1 MRLIAGT
8 LKGRRLSAPA
18 GRKVRPTGER
28 LKESLFSALGGL
40 CRGASVLDL
49 FAGSGNLGFEAL
61 SRGAALAT
69 FVEKD
74 RAVWRCLKANAAALG
89 VEANCRIICAEA
101 FAFIAGP
108 AGETGYS
115 LIFAD
120 PPFDSGFAG
129 RVYSWWLESGAR
141 NPVLVLQ
148 YPSSEPPTTDQA
160 GPAPLKSATFG
171 ESSYSIFLRE

>member
-28 LKESLFSALGGL
+28 LKESLFSALGGI
-40 CRGASVLDL
+40 CRGAKVLDL

-61 SRGAALAT
+61 SRGAEAAT

-74 RAVWRCLKANAAALG
+74 RAVWRCLKSNAAALG
-89 VEANCRIICAEA
+89 IESSCRIVHAEA
-101 FAFIAGP
+101 FAFLGSP
-108 AGETGYS
+108 ACEADYN

-129 RVYSWWLESGAR
+129 SIYSWWIDSGTRTA
-141 NPVLVLQ
+141 VLVLQ
-148 YPSSEPPTTDQA
+148 YPSGEPPFTERSEHL
-160 GPAPLKSATFG
+160 PFKSASFG

>member
-40 CRGASVLDL
+40 CRGAKVLDL

-61 SRGAALAT
+61 SRGAEVVT

-74 RAVWRCLKANAAALG
+74 RAVWRCLRSNATALG
-89 VEANCRIICAEA
+89 IESSCRIVRAEA
-101 FAFIAGP
+101 FAFLGSPACEAG
-108 AGETGYS
+108 YD

-141 NPVLVLQ
+141 APVLVLQ
-148 YPSSEPPTTDQA
+148 YPSGEPPFSE
-160 GPAPLKSATFG
+160 GGGILPLKSADFG

>member
-40 CRGASVLDL
+40 CRGAKVLDL
-49 FAGSGNLGFEAL
+49 YAGSGNLGFEAL
-61 SRGAALAT
+61 SRGAARIT

-74 RAVWRCLKANAAALG
+74 RDVCRCLKSNAAALG
-89 VEANCRIICAEA
+89 IESNCRIVRAEA
-101 FAFIAGP
+101 FDFLESPAFEAD
-108 AGETGYS
+108 YD
-115 LIFAD
+115 LVFAD

-129 RVYSWWLESGAR
+129 RVYSWWLDSGAR
-141 NPVLVLQ
+141 APVLVLQ
-148 YPSSEPPTTDQA
+148 YPCGEPPFTERS
-160 GPAPLKSATFG
+160 GLLPLKSANFG